1 MLGNH
6 FRGQPIVRSKN
17 ETVTIAR
24 SENALNAK
32 LHCREKGVRTRETER
47 GEDGKDGEKIHP
59 CDGNSPH
66 TSSLHTVYL
75 NNA

>member
-24 SENALNAK
+24 SENALNGK

-66 TSSLHTVYL
+66 TSSVHTVYL

>member
-17 ETVTIAR
+17 ETVKIAR
-24 SENALNAK
+24 SENALNGK